1 MPSNQDIQ
9 QLEHFNRHA
18 QQWWDPNGPLA
29 TLHHINPARMA
40 FIERHVSLTGKKVV
54 DIGCG
59 GGLAAEAM
67 ARAGAKV
74 VGIDMACDVIE
85 MAKLHALESGLNID
99 YRCVTAETLAETL
112 PGHFDVVTCL
122 DMLEHVPEPAQIVR
136 AAAQLLKP
144 GGWAFFST
152 LNRTLKARLLAIGAA
167 EHLLGLVPQGTHA
180 YELFIKPHELDHWA
194 RASGLA
200 LRDEA
205 GLCYNPLSRQAH
217 LCDDLSIN
225 YLMAFQNDA

>member
-1 MPSNQDIQ
+1 MPNNQDVQ

-18 QQWWDPNGPLA
+18 QQWWDPHGPLA

-40 FIERHVSLTGKKVV
+40 FVERHVDLNGKRVA

-67 ARAGAKV
+67 ARKGAEV
-74 VGIDMACDVIE
+74 VGIDMACDAIE
-85 MAKLHALESGLNID
+85 IARLHALESGLDID
-99 YRCVTAETLAETL
+99 YRCTSAESLAAQE
-112 PGHFDVVTCL
+112 PGEFDIVTCL
-122 DMLEHVPEPAQIVR
+122 DMLEHVPQPAEIVR
-136 AAAQLLKP
+136 ASAQLLKP

-152 LNRTLKARLLAIGAA
+152 LNRTFKARLLAIGAA
-167 EHLLGLVPQGTHA
+167 EHLLGLVPQGTH
-180 YELFIKPHELDHWA
+180 EFDKFIKPHELDHWA
-194 RASGLA
+194 RASGLS

-205 GLCYNPLSRQAH
+205 GLCYNPLARQAH

-225 YLMAFQNDA
+225 YLMAFQKDA